1 MKFMKPSN
9 ELNSLWEDNKVIL
22 WNPEESKFQSLNHD
36 SISAENIQIHNI
48 KLIGSHSK
56 IFDQTQKKWIKD
68 TNSLLITN
76 PILTSNLLLT
86 GDNYWSLHYLQKSH
100 QERFKLIYL
109 DPPYNTRTGEKKYHD
124 YFEHSTWLTLM
135 KNRLELMLPLLRQ
148 DGVLFL
154 HLNKVELGYAQ
165 VLCDWIFGRQNFL
178 TIITWERSQRT
189 LLGQGQTAINDT
201 SEYILVYAK
210 NSKFSTLNN
219 ISRIIPIQKKTYKQY
234 NKILSLGHNKELVIV
249 LDEESHRPIHIYK
262 HPDAKFRTISLADW
276 NSRQVEID
284 HIYEKDHEKIVRLSN
299 QQSES
304 TLQQRIIQQFPER
317 NKIYSVRYIPDRGKS
332 AGTEIT
338 KWYYDKD
345 VILFLKDYT
354 IRKDKQLFK
363 VVDMNN
369 FWTREEFPVTGIAG
383 EGRVKLKRGK
393 KPESLLR
400 RIISIGSNKGDWV
413 LDAFGGSGT
422 TGAVAHKMG
431 RHWVLME
438 LEQSSEMTI
447 QRLINVIHGKDQD
460 KHVYSGGFIV
470 AHIKNE
476 IAISGNK

>member
-1 MKFMKPSN
+1 MKTNN
-9 ELNSLWEDNKVIL
+9 ELNSLWNDNQIVL
-22 WNPEESKFQSLNHD
+22 WNPEQLTYKSLEKLSVSAGNVQISNINLIGVNSSKFNPNQQQWTGNTN
-36 SISAENIQIHNI
+36 SIS
-48 KLIGSHSK
+48 
-56 IFDQTQKKWIKD
+56 
-68 TNSLLITN
+68 NSN
-76 PILTSNLLLT
+76 PVLTSNLLLV
-86 GDNYWSLHYLQKSH
+86 GDNYWSLSYLQQSH
-100 QERFKLIYL
+100 LDRFKLIYL
-109 DPPYNTRTGEKKYHD
+109 DPPYNTRTGEKSYHD
-124 YFEHSTWLTLM
+124 SFEHSTWLTLL
-135 KNRLELMLPLLRQ
+135 KNRLELMLPLLRD

-165 VLCDWIFGRQNFL
+165 VLCDHIFGRKNFI

-210 NSKFSTLNN
+210 NSKICTLNRM
-219 ISRIIPIQKKTYKQY
+219 SRIIPIQKKTYRQY
-234 NKILSLGHNKELVIV
+234 NKIISFGKNEELVIV

-276 NSRQVEID
+276 DSRQVEID
-284 HIYEKDHEKIVRLSN
+284 QIYEKNHEKIVRLSN

-332 AGTEIT
+332 TGTEIT

-369 FWTREEFPVTGIAG
+369 FWTREDFPVTGIAG

-400 RIISIGSNKGDWV
+400 RIISIATHPGDWV

-431 RHWVLME
+431 RKWVLME

-447 QRLINVIHGKDQD
+447 QRLTNVIQGKDQD
-460 KHVYSGGFIV
+460 KHVYKGGFIV
-470 AHIKNE
+470 STISNELQSTKN
-476 IAISGNK
+476 